1 MATPGTPEGR
11 NAGVP
16 GVCGSPGVPGIG
28 QRLPALDGLRGVAIL
43 MVLLHQLLAV
53 DPAALGPWAR
63 RASHVIDIG
72 WVGVTL
78 FFVLSGFLITH
89 LLLALQGQPGTLR
102 VFYARRALR
111 IVPLAWLMV
120 LVMFVLLPG
129 LGLRG
134 VSDQPDHA
142 AWYLLFL
149 ANWAQVF
156 RLGGTEL
163 PSFWSLGVEEQ
174 FYLLWPAL
182 LAGRSARAVLWLALA
197 VAAVGVALRVA
208 MVALGAAPE
217 GIYVNTFAR
226 MDALAAGAALAAA
239 LRLPSA
245 TGWLR
250 LHRHRLAAAAL
261 AIALIGL
268 LATHGFPRLRPI
280 GQTLGYTL
288 QTLIFT
294 LWLAAALG
302 ADLGNSASALH
313 ARWLRSFGQYSY
325 AIYVAHHPLHMLAG
339 PRLRE
344 ALGQTGLDGLPIAL
358 AYIVAGTALLWVLGW
373 LSWSLIERPLQAR
386 RPDYPAL
393 ARPA

>member
-11 NAGVP
+11 DAGVP
-16 GVCGSPGVPGIG
+16 GVPGVG

-43 MVLLHQLLAV
+43 MVLLHQLLVV

-63 RASHVIDIG
+63 RASNLIDIG
-72 WVGVTL
+72 WIGVTL

-89 LLLALQGQPGTLR
+89 LLLALQGQPGVLR
-102 VFYARRALR
+102 AFYVRRALR

-129 LGLRG
+129 LGLPS
-134 VSDQPDHA
+134 VSDPPDHA

-149 ANWAQVF
+149 ANWAQVLH
-156 RLGGTEL
+156 LGGTEL

-182 LAGRSARAVLWLALA
+182 LAGRSARAVLGLSLA
-197 VAAVGVALRVA
+197 VAAAGVAARAA

-245 TGWLR
+245 ADWLR
-250 LHRHRLAAAAL
+250 RHRRRLAVAAL

-280 GQTLGYTL
+280 GQMLGYTL
-288 QTLIFT
+288 QTQVFT
-294 LWLAAALG
+294 LWLASALG
-302 ADLGNSASALH
+302 AELGRSSSLLQQ
-313 ARWLRSFGQYSY
+313 RWLRSFGQYSY
-325 AIYVAHHPLHMLAG
+325 AIYVFHHPLHMLAG
-339 PRLRE
+339 PHLRA
-344 ALGQTGLDGLPIAL
+344 ALGQTGLDGLPLAL
-358 AYIVAGTALLWVLGW
+358 AYIAAGTAVLWALGW
-373 LSWSLIERPLQAR
+373 LSWRLIERPLQAW
-386 RPDYPAL
+386 RPDYPARRS
-393 ARPA
+393 AA

>member
-1 MATPGTPEGR
+1 VATPGTPEGR
-11 NAGVP
+11 DAGVP
-16 GVCGSPGVPGIG
+16 GVPGVG

-43 MVLLHQLLAV
+43 MVLLHQLLA
-53 DPAALGPWAR
+53 R
-63 RASHVIDIG
+63 RASNLIDIG
-72 WVGVTL
+72 WIGVTL

-89 LLLALQGQPGTLR
+89 LLLALQGQPGVLR
-102 VFYARRALR
+102 AFYVRRALR

-129 LGLRG
+129 LGLPS
-134 VSDQPDHA
+134 VSDPPDHA

-149 ANWAQVF
+149 ANWAQVLH
-156 RLGGTEL
+156 LGGTEL

-182 LAGRSARAVLWLALA
+182 LAGRSARAVLGLSLA
-197 VAAVGVALRVA
+197 VAAAGVAARAA

-245 TGWLR
+245 ADWLR
-250 LHRHRLAAAAL
+250 RHRRRLAGAAL
-261 AIALIGL
+261 ALALIGL

-294 LWLAAALG
+294 LGLAAALG
-302 ADLGNSASALH
+302 ADLGADLGTSASALH

-325 AIYVAHHPLHMLAG
+325 AIYVFHHPLHMLAG
-339 PRLRE
+339 PRLRD
-344 ALGQTGLDGLPIAL
+344 ALGAAGLDGLPLAL
-358 AYIVAGTALLWVLGW
+358 AYIAAGTALLWALGW
-373 LSWSLIERPLQAR
+373 LSWRLIERPLRAW